1 MKTNLM
7 RLGNKLYERCYP
19 IYFPLYAAYKAFSD
33 RAERRLFRQLVQ
45 PGMTVVDVG
54 GNIGIYTRYFAKLNG
69 PTGRV
74 HSFEPGPSNFEHL
87 KENTRGLANVAL
99 NHAAVGERNGVIK
112 LFISDELNV
121 DHRTFDSGDGRR
133 SIDVPVVSLDDY
145 FKPGEKVDF
154 IKIDV
159 QGYEWSV
166 LQGARR
172 VLAENADVKILV
184 EYWPWGL
191 KKAAAEPSDLLN
203 LFKSLGF
210 RISKVSDS
218 GTEAFDGGSSLDSTN
233 PNEYCNL
240 LVHK

>member
-1 MKTNLM
+1 MKTSLL

-19 IYFPLYAAYKAFSD
+19 VYFPLYATYKALSD
-33 RAERRLFRQLVQ
+33 RAERQLFREFVR

-54 GNIGIYTRYFAKLNG
+54 GNIGIYTRCFAGLAG
-69 PTGRV
+69 PSGRV
-74 HSFEPGPSNFEHL
+74 HSFEPGPANYAHL
-87 KENTRGLANVAL
+87 KENTRRLANVVI

-112 LFISDELNV
+112 LFMSDELNV

-133 SIDVPVVSLDDY
+133 SVEVPVVSLDDY
-145 FKPGEKVDF
+145 FKPGQKVDF

-159 QGYEWSV
+159 QGYEWNV

-172 VLAENADVKILV
+172 VLAENADLKILV

-191 KKAAAEPSDLLN
+191 RKAAAKPSDLLR

-210 RISKVSDS
+210 RINKVSDGAS
-218 GTEAFDGGSSLDSTN
+218 EPFDGGTDLDPDN
-233 PNEYCNL
+233 PNHYCNL